1 MTSSGPPPV
10 SRRPLVPASRRAV
23 FSFLGALL
31 GLLACLA
38 PAPARALPWAGA
50 GPAAPGAR
58 AVPGAAAADTTTLG
72 ARVDSAAAR
81 VLEAT
86 GVPSAS
92 VAVVRDGRL
101 AYTRAYGAA
110 RLEPR
115 AAATTEMRYSIGSI
129 SKQFAASC
137 ILLLRQEGRLSL
149 DDPVSRFL
157 PDLPHGDSVTI
168 REILSHTSGYQD
180 YWPQDYVPPAMLE
193 PVEPRRILERWAARP
208 LDFPPGTRWQY
219 SNTNYVIAGLI
230 VKQVS
235 EMPFFEFLRER
246 ILRPLDLESV
256 VNVDEGHL
264 TESDPTGYM
273 RYALGPLRVAPGTGP
288 GWIYAAGEL
297 AMTPADLAKWDLSLI
312 DRSLLA
318 PASYREL
325 ETEVRLKSGVGTG
338 YGLGV
343 DVGMLSG
350 HRMISHSGEVSG
362 FTASNLV
369 FPDDG
374 AAVVVLT
381 NQDAASAAGI
391 LSRRIA
397 GFLFAKQDSLTAERT
412 ARARRIFR
420 GLQHGRIDR
429 SLLTGDANAY
439 FSEQALEDFASS
451 LGPLG
456 EPGSFA
462 QVAER
467 ERGGMLE
474 RIYRVSF
481 PDRTLRVWT
490 YEKPDGTL
498 EQYQV
503 APTE

>member
-1 MTSSGPPPV
+1 MA
-10 SRRPLVPASRRAV
+10 RRETAPASA
-23 FSFLGALL
+23 ALL
-31 GLLACLA
+31 VLVGVLASA
-38 PAPARALPWAGA
+38 PASARAAA
-50 GPAAPGAR
+50 RAPGRPEAPR
-58 AVPGAAAADTTTLG
+58 VEAAGVAAADTTTLG
-72 ARVDSAAAR
+72 PRVDSAAAR
-81 VLEAT
+81 VLETT

-92 VAVVRDGRL
+92 VAVVKGGRL
-101 AYTRAYGAA
+101 VLARAYGAA
-110 RLEPR
+110 QLRP
-115 AAATTEMRYSIGSI
+115 AVAATPDMRYSIGSI

-137 ILLLRQEGRLSL
+137 ILLLQQEGKLSL

-157 PDLPHGDSVTI
+157 PDLPHADSVTL

-180 YWPQDYVPPAMLE
+180 YWPQDYVPPAMLK
-193 PVEPRRILERWAARP
+193 PVEPREILDRWASKP

-219 SNTNYVIAGLI
+219 SNTNYVIAGLV
-230 VKQVS
+230 VKEVS
-235 EMPFFEFLRER
+235 GMPFFEFLRKR
-246 ILRPLDLESV
+246 ILRPLDLGSV

-273 RYALGPLRVAPGTGP
+273 RYALGPLRPAPSTGP

-297 AMTPADLAKWDLSLI
+297 AMTPSDLAKWDLSLI

-397 GFLFAKQDSLTAERT
+397 GLLFAKRDSLTARRT
-412 ARARRIFR
+412 ARARSIFR
-420 GLQHGRIDR
+420 DLQRGRIDR
-429 SLLTGDANAY
+429 SLLTDDANAY
-439 FSEQALEDFASS
+439 FSEQALEDFASG

-456 EPGSFA
+456 EPRSFE

-467 ERGGMLE
+467 ERGGMME
-474 RIYRVSF
+474 RIYRVTF

-490 YEKPDGTL
+490 YEMPDGTL

-503 APTE
+503 APMDP